1 MLIIAKFN
9 KIYTMFFRFFHSYKV
24 GIRPKV
30 QGGTIHKYL
39 KRCLYILIAKDGM
52 WGFVLGFFL
61 QLVSLTSCLKCSY
74 CTQVCSQIYH

>member
-9 KIYTMFFRFFHSYKV
+9 KMYTMFFRFFHSYKV

-39 KRCLYILIAKDGM
+39 KRCFYILIIKDGM
-52 WGFVLGFFL
+52 WGFFAA
-61 QLVSLTSCLKCSY
+61 SLTHILPQMFILHPSLL
-74 CTQVCSQIYH
+74 SQIYH